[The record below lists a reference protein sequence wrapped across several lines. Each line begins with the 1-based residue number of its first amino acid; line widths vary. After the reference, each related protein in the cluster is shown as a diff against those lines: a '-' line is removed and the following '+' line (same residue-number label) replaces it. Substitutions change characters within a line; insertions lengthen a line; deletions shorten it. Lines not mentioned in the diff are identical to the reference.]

1 MKISIGTAR
10 KLILQCQ
17 CLDGKQTFA
26 KGKEGIAQT
35 IEHIGYVQIDTI
47 AVIQRAHHHVI
58 WTRRPDY
65 ASDMLDQFQAV
76 DRRLLDYWTHA
87 ASYVPFRDYR
97 YYLPR
102 MKAVGRSEGTRQF
115 RRENAKLFKEVLHRI
130 RHEGALGSAD
140 FKTTKKAGS
149 WWGWKPAKRVLD
161 SLFHSGE
168 LMTTARRNFQ
178 RLYDLSERVIP
189 AGIDTSEPTPDD
201 FHRFV
206 VRQALATRG
215 ILPRDQIRWSYRQF
229 PAAGQFLRELVDAGE
244 AAAVEVEGMDDTF
257 YALSE
262 NLDKLPRGR
271 RKKLHILS
279 PFDNL
284 VIDRRRL
291 LQLFGFDYSIE
302 CYLPAAKRRYGY
314 FCLPILWGTDFAGR
328 LDPKA
333 DRKSRTFIVRK
344 LTLEPDFDICD
355 SFLPALAEKLQSFA
369 AFNGCEQIAVEATEP
384 RKIKAPLKRA
394 LG

>member
-1 MKISIGTAR
+1 MKISIDTAR
-10 KLILQCQ
+10 KLILQSQ
-17 CLDGKQTFA
+17 CLDGKQKFP

-35 IEHIGYVQIDTI
+35 IEHLGYVQIDTI
-47 AVIQRAHHHVI
+47 AVIQRAHHHII

-65 ASDMLDQFQAV
+65 IPEILDQFQAE

-115 RRENAKLFKEVLHRI
+115 RKENAKLFKEVLSRI
-130 RHEGALGSAD
+130 RQEGALGSAD
-140 FKTTKKAGS
+140 FKSTKKTGP

-189 AGIDTSEPTPDD
+189 DDIDTSEPTPDD

-215 ILPRDQIRWSYRQF
+215 TLSLDQFRWSYRRF
-229 PAAGQFLRELVDAGE
+229 PAAEKFLHELIDAGE
-244 AAAVEVEGMDDTF
+244 AATVEIQGQDDIF
-257 YALSE
+257 YARSK
-262 NLDKLPRGR
+262 NLEKLPRGKS
-271 RKKLHILS
+271 KKLHILS

-284 VIDRRRL
+284 IIDRRRL
-291 LQLFGFDYSIE
+291 LQLFDFDYGIE

-328 LDPKA
+328 LDSKA
-333 DRKSRTFIVRK
+333 DRKSKTFILRK
-344 LTLEPDFDICD
+344 LTLEPGFDASD
-355 SFLPALAEKLQSFA
+355 SFLKALAEKLQSFA
-369 AFNGCEQIAVEATEP
+369 TFNDCECISVEATEP

-394 LG
+394 LA